1 MKTLKE
7 LANLTGEAFDATPE
21 QRAALLKAPRA
32 SHNGAYACVLN
43 AQAMRRADYIWK
55 LLDGIVKPNSAKTAP
70 SLKALKTFIETYQ
83 ISFNEMEHYWNGTS
97 GSAYPRITIDGE
109 TLTLRCQQ
117 VWTLSERFAHKLGQI
132 WGQEV
137 KAKPALE
144 KEFPLTLEA
153 KPAPKVVAS
162 KPIAKPVVA
171 PKAEPAPK
179 TQDFKAVIAAMK
191 KAGVPADLILKTLES
206 L

>member
-1 MKTLKE
+1 MATLKE
-7 LANLTGEAFDATPE
+7 LTNLTGEAFDATPE

-32 SHNGAYACVLN
+32 SHNGAYSLTVCS
-43 AQAMRRADYIWK
+43 QALKRAEYIK
-55 LLDGIVKPNSAKTAP
+55 ALFNGSAKPSNVKTEP

-83 ISFNEMEHYWNGTS
+83 ISFDEMVRYWNGTS

-109 TLTLRCQQ
+109 TVTLRCQQ

-137 KAKPALE
+137 KANPKLERVYPLNPVTKPAE
-144 KEFPLTLEA
+144 APKPVA
-153 KPAPKVVAS
+153 KP
-162 KPIAKPVVA
+162 VA
-171 PKAEPAPK
+171 PKATAEPK
-179 TQDFKAVIAAMK
+179 TQDFKAVIAAMR
-191 KAGVPADLILKTLES
+191 KAGIPADLILKTLES